1 MRKAL
6 RLLHNIPKP
15 LRILF
20 DFLLAALLLFAWF
33 VARGGPRFGE
43 EERFRRAEKANLVG
57 PSIILDKL
65 YVQGDWIP
73 TGYTRLL
80 IGDAGDEILFY
91 TLINGNGSSS
101 MDRVLT
107 RREKTE
113 GLLLTT
119 VPQMYTILSALSPL
133 PSSWFGEDVPVWVI
147 PLFLFVDEPAAVR
160 AEVRLQLTED
170 WEVTLSQYRGTGA
183 PEEERG
189 WSVREKYFLFSL
201 PIPSETWDSPEKPEA
216 LNALL
221 WINDPTTVRGGEFP
235 AEIRLYDAEG
245 KLLETRDYVIRSRA
259 ADARAAEATAE

>member
-6 RLLHNIPKP
+6 RLLRRIPKP

-20 DFLLAALLLFAWF
+20 DLLLAALLFFAWF
-33 VARGGPRFGE
+33 VARGGPRYGE

-57 PSIILDKL
+57 PSVILDKL

-73 TGYTRLL
+73 TGYERLL
-80 IGDAGDEILFY
+80 IGDAGDEILFFA
-91 TLINGNGSSS
+91 TQNGRASRYGG
-101 MDRVLT
+101 LT

-119 VPQMYTILSALSPL
+119 APQLYTILSALSPL
-133 PSSWFGEDVPVWVI
+133 PSSWYGENVPVWVI

-160 AEVRLQLTED
+160 AEVELQLTED

-189 WSVREKYFLFSL
+189 WTVREKYFLFSL
-201 PIPSETWDSPEKPEA
+201 PIPPETWDSPEKPDA

-221 WINDPTTVRGGEFP
+221 WTNDPTTVRGGEFP
-235 AEIRLYDAEG
+235 AVIRLYDAEG
-245 KLLETRDYVIRSRA
+245 RLLETRDYVIRSRA
-259 ADARAAEATAE
+259 AEARAA